1 MIRGIEASRSG
12 MAVEQLRTDVLAD
25 NIANVNTSG
34 FKRSSATSAEFD
46 TMLLYRMGDPA
57 DAAPQPVGTLGNG
70 SRVDQV
76 VVDERQG
83 DLRETGRS
91 LDLALTGPGY
101 FLAQRPDGS
110 LYRTRNGAF
119 RQMADGTITTAEGYP
134 VLMEDAAGN
143 RVPLVV
149 PGAEPAFGADGTVL
163 AGGQPVGRLALDGAD
178 AATRLRTRYLEAS
191 NVDLA
196 KEMTDLIVTLRAY
209 QVNQRAMRVQDE
221 TLAKAV
227 SEIGKV

>member
-1 MIRGIEASRSG
+1 MIRGIEASRAG

-25 NIANVNTSG
+25 NIANMNTSG
-34 FKRSSATSAEFD
+34 FKRAAATSVEFGR
-46 TMLLYRMGDPA
+46 MLVHRMDDPA
-57 DAAPQPVGTLGNG
+57 DPRSQEVGPLGNG

-83 DLRETGRS
+83 DIYETGRA
-91 LDLALTGPGY
+91 LDLAIEGPGW

-119 RQMADGTITTAEGYP
+119 QRMADGTITTVEGYR
-134 VLMEDAAGN
+134 VLMEAEGGL
-143 RVPLVV
+143 VPLIL
-149 PGAEPAFGADGTVL
+149 PGVEPVFAPDGTVL
-163 AGGQPVGRLALDGAD
+163 ANGQPVGRLAIDGATGE
-178 AATRLRTRYLEAS
+178 TRLHSRRLEAS

-209 QVNQRAMRVQDE
+209 QVNQRALRVQDE
-221 TLAKAV
+221 TLARAV
-227 SEIGKV
+227 TEIGKV

>member
-25 NIANVNTSG
+25 NIANINTSG
-34 FKRSSATSAEFD
+34 FKRSSATSTEFD
-46 TMLLYRMGDPA
+46 TMLLYRMGDPT
-57 DAAPQPVGTLGNG
+57 DAAPQQVGPLGNG
-70 SRVDQV
+70 SRVDRV

-83 DLRETGRS
+83 DLRQTGRS

-101 FLAQRPDGS
+101 FLAQKPDGS

-119 RQMADGTITTAEGYP
+119 LQMADGTITTTEGYT
-134 VLMEDAAGN
+134 VLMEDGSGG

-149 PGAEPAFGADGTVL
+149 PGIEPTFGADGTVL
-163 AGGQPVGRLALDGAD
+163 VDGQPVGLLALDGAD
-178 AATRLRTRYLEAS
+178 ATTRLHTGYLEAS

-221 TLAKAV
+221 TLSRAV
-227 SEIGKV
+227 TEIGKV